1 MIYVN
6 RQICINEFIIMIK
19 NRFFKNIEN
28 VELEDIWL
36 YRVVEHNI
44 GQRNMQYFKKLEYS
58 IHNYYDCPLFFID
71 LQNTTQYW

>member
-19 NRFFKNIEN
+19 NRYFKNIEN

-44 GQRNMQYFKKLEYS
+44 EQRNM
-58 IHNYYDCPLFFID
+58 
-71 LQNTTQYW
+71 